1 MTTDTIDAPADLYAL
16 AQEEQSALDRCEAVI
31 ARGVQTF
38 IEVGEAL
45 TEIRDKLLY
54 RFSHKTFD
62 HYCKEKWGIGR
73 ARAYQLMDA
82 APIARELSTRVD
94 NPPANEKE
102 ARAVAKS
109 APADRPRVIERAT
122 EIAGG
127 EPRTAKHI
135 QQAVAEIAAPFWQSI
150 DAHHPTAHL
159 WRRERP
165 DLLKS
170 ACGMFIQNR
179 LPSGSTEAG
188 HCSSC
193 VRATWPQAK
202 EQPKIPEVAPELPP
216 EFAIVQRRFAAHGWK
231 LIRHGVW
238 YKLSQP
244 DGTLH
249 NTYPTIEAHAAT
261 LEVLDRAAAR
271 QGAAPTFD
279 QQSDRQDHIAK
290 EQRDRDR
297 ISTARANIG
306 VGNIGDARRILS
318 TIEVSTWERDQLLC
332 QIARG
337 AALAFLGDQRA
348 RLKHFSAAA
357 MISQTTFTQALDHI
371 EALLNYVVTE

>member
-1 MTTDTIDAPADLYAL
+1 MTTDTIDAPADLYVL
-16 AQEEQSALDRCEAVI
+16 AREEQSALDRCEAVI

-62 HYCKEKWGIGR
+62 HYCKDKWGIGR
-73 ARAYQLMDA
+73 ARAYQLMEA
-82 APIARELSTRVD
+82 APIAREMSTTVD
-94 NPPANEKE
+94 KPPANERE
-102 ARAVAKS
+102 ARELAKS
-109 APADRPRVIERAT
+109 RPADRPAVLNRAT

-127 EPRTAKHI
+127 EQRTARHI
-135 QQAVAEIAAPFWQSI
+135 EQAAAEMS
-150 DAHHPTAHL
+150 
-159 WRRERP
+159 
-165 DLLKS
+165 
-170 ACGMFIQNR
+170 
-179 LPSGSTEAG
+179 
-188 HCSSC
+188 
-193 VRATWPQAK
+193 
-202 EQPKIPEVAPELPP
+202 APELPP

-231 LIRHGVW
+231 LIRHGAW
-238 YKLSQP
+238 YKLSRP

-249 NTYPTIEAHAAT
+249 NTYPTIEEHAAT

-297 ISTARANIG
+297 ISTARANIS

-337 AALAFLGDQRA
+337 AALAFHNDQRA

>member
-1 MTTDTIDAPADLYAL
+1 M
-16 AQEEQSALDRCEAVI
+16 E
-31 ARGVQTF
+31 
-38 IEVGEAL
+38 
-45 TEIRDKLLY
+45 
-54 RFSHKTFD
+54 
-62 HYCKEKWGIGR
+62 
-73 ARAYQLMDA
+73 A
-82 APIARELSTRVD
+82 APIARELSTVVD
-94 NPPANEKE
+94 KPPANERE
-102 ARAVAKS
+102 AREIAKS
-109 APADRPRVIERAT
+109 KPADRPRVIERAT

-127 EPRTAKHI
+127 EQRTARHI
-135 QQAVAEIAAPFWQSI
+135 EQAAAEIA
-150 DAHHPTAHL
+150 DT
-159 WRRERP
+159 
-165 DLLKS
+165 
-170 ACGMFIQNR
+170 
-179 LPSGSTEAG
+179 
-188 HCSSC
+188 
-193 VRATWPQAK
+193 
-202 EQPKIPEVAPELPP
+202 ELPP

-231 LIRHGVW
+231 LIRHGAW
-238 YKLSQP
+238 YKLSRP

-271 QGAAPTFD
+271 QSAPALD
-279 QQSDRQDHIAK
+279 QQSDRQAHIAK

-297 ISTARANIG
+297 LSTARANIG

-337 AALAFLGDQRA
+337 AALAFHNDQRA